1 MQTVASLNTQTPKTP
16 RASFG
21 GKEIPFRDPLAQR
34 ADAVFAQTS
43 PYPGAGFRNHCQRLY
58 HFATMLMERDGLDL
72 PAGVAYAVAMTHDL
86 GLVSEKDQ
94 GDFYLQRSLALFR
107 REFASADLQGADPG
121 LVEECLLY
129 NHRLLPVPN
138 LSPVA
143 EAFRQAVQLE
153 HGRGLI
159 TYGLDRDK
167 VKAVHARYPR
177 EDFDWVLLDFARRVI
192 TREPKT
198 IIDGIFF

>member
-1 MQTVASLNTQTPKTP
+1 
-16 RASFG
+16 
-21 GKEIPFRDPLAQR
+21 
-34 ADAVFAQTS
+34 
-43 PYPGAGFRNHCQRLY
+43 
-58 HFATMLMERDGLDL
+58 
-72 PAGVAYAVAMTHDL
+72 MTHDL
-86 GLVSEKDQ
+86 GLVSHQDQ
-94 GDFYLQRSLALFR
+94 GAYYLQRSLALFR
-107 REFASADLQGADPG
+107 REFADDALQGTAPS
-121 LVEECLLY
+121 LVEECLLF

-143 EAFRQAVQLE
+143 ETFRQAVQLE

-177 EDFDWVLLDFARRVI
+177 EDFDWVLLDFARRVL

-198 IIDGIFF
+198 LIDGIFF

>member
-1 MQTVASLNTQTPKTP
+1 MHATPTSSTAPTTP
-16 RASFG
+16 RAPFG
-21 GKEIPFRDPLAQR
+21 GLELPYRDPMAQK
-34 ADAVFAQTS
+34 ADEVFARTS
-43 PYPGAGFRNHCQRLY
+43 PYPGDGFRNHCQRLY
-58 HFATMLMERDGLDL
+58 HFATMLMERDGVSM
-72 PAGVAYAVAMTHDL
+72 PAGLAYSIAMTHDL
-86 GLVSEKDQ
+86 GLVSERDQ
-94 GDFYLQRSLALFR
+94 GPYYLARSLALFQ
-107 REFASADLQGADPG
+107 REFGAEAVSSAEPK

-129 NHRLLPVPN
+129 NHRLLPVSG

-177 EDFDWVLLDFARRVI
+177 DNFDWVLLDFARRVL
-192 TREPKT
+192 TREPLT
-198 IIDGIFF
+198 VVHGIFF